1 MDDCIYKLWPDLPK
15 KMERRVRK
23 WESADEPYK
32 FTNERAKLFCPYS
45 SFPVGDIR
53 VTSNTISM
61 QDNYWAMVRDKNGSL
76 NILFKGVCLAPSQPK
91 PPLSPPPCA
100 SVINLGDWKGYSD
113 VHVNNDYALVKSST
127 IMCYNSCEDISFLHS
142 GQVAQITDFMPF
154 IPQLL
159 IIKLVNRPDDVTVC
173 HKVQYLSYYMEYGE
187 PEKNDNIE
195 WFVHIGEDSD
205 SSEKEFKLTT
215 LKNQDIILG
224 EDSIVEGREV
234 KFPVPKEWGKYL
246 VRFEARLK
254 SNGKI
259 TGTDMPVYMKDHI
272 VAAFFRIDEKNPI
285 FEQLDEIN
293 EEKGT
298 KNLLFPVHH
307 HQGLY
312 RNGDTIYISG
322 SVKKG
327 CPAYFYQIKL
337 TRDEKS
343 YEQLNPVLLNKGM
356 QNQYRHPG
364 GLQCSNGIMAIGA
377 EEYND
382 SLIGF
387 FGSYTNLNSI
397 VCFLDDEMNEI
408 PNIRIARDEDYGK
421 KIKKIKKEYQNKEEI
436 WKEYESDEN
445 LSSKIIQGLTTAS
458 SAVGI
463 VYIGQKKGNTEKK
476 LIINEWLVGVRGGE
490 QRGEKSV
497 DFYKIWETG
506 EIMKDE
512 KGKEIK
518 DKKGNLIMEKN
529 IREVGSSNKLVGEFQ
544 NMNLFL
550 NEKDEVY
557 LFGMGKSQM
566 EGDRCRLYKL
576 DLVYAEESPTISQKT
591 SKTHTISD
599 IQIKSAWIEDGYL
612 QEDAPYVQDTGTYT
626 EKNELDFK
634 CISPVTFHWASCM
647 YIHFKNKTDA
657 EHNHT
662 TGFKG
667 YLCVYATNDKVAN
680 YRIDHEKAK
689 ALYEIYKKSNSPFNA
704 DPKSPDGSNKE
715 YMGYNEFSNLPHF
728 RIPLN
733 RSLLFNTFTEKK
745 LNLSTEEI
753 IGTEK

>member
-272 VAAFFRIDEKNPI
+272 VAAFFR
-285 FEQLDEIN
+285 LDVEN
-293 EEKGT
+293 AEPFKMEEVDKAGGT
-298 KNLLFPVHH
+298 FNYIGPVHH

-312 RNGDTIYISG
+312 RDGDTFYISG
-322 SVKKG
+322 SVHKSF
-327 CPAYFYQIKL
+327 PAYFYQIK
-337 TRDEKS
+337 TETEKKTFK
-343 YEQLNPVLLNKGM
+343 QLQTVTIGNGVLDN
-356 QNQYRHPG
+356 YRHPG
-364 GLQCSNGIMAIGA
+364 GLQYANGLMVIGM
-377 EEYND
+377 EEYNYG
-382 SLIGF
+382 LTGF
-387 FGSYTNLNSI
+387 FGSVSKPNSV
-397 VCFLDDEMNEI
+397 VCFLDKKMEEMSEL
-408 PNIRIARDEDYGK
+408 RIARDTEYKK
-421 KIKKIKKEYQNKEEI
+421 KIDEGLKSKDKEKAEKYEKDKK
-436 WKEYESDEN
+436 
-445 LSSKIIQGLTTAS
+445 LHPGIIQDITTAS
-458 SAVGI
+458 SAAGI
-463 VYIGQKKGNTEKK
+463 VYIEQKNIGINKRPP
-476 LIINEWLVGVRGGE
+476 IIKEWVVAVRGSN
-490 QRGEKSV
+490 KSV

-506 EIMKDE
+506 EPKKDE
-512 KGKEIK
+512 KGEVLK
-518 DKKGNLIMEKN
+518 DKDGSVIMEKKIEKIHGAN
-529 IREVGSSNKLVGEFQ
+529 EWVGEFQ

-550 NEKDEVY
+550 DEKDEIY
-557 LFGMGKSQM
+557 LFGMGNSQM
-566 EGDRCRLYKL
+566 NGDKCRLYKL
-576 DLVYAEESPTISQKT
+576 ELTLKEESGQILQKT
-591 SKTHTISD
+591 SKTHTVSH
-599 IQIKSAWIEDGYL
+599 IQTKSVWIEDGCL
-612 QEDAPYVQDTGTYT
+612 KEGDSYVPDTGKYAD
-626 EKNELDFK
+626 KNELAFTCK
-634 CISPVTFHWASCM
+634 NSATFHWASCVH
-647 YIHFKNKTDA
+647 IHFENETDTK
-657 EHNHT
+657 HNVI

-667 YLCVYATNDKVAN
+667 NLCVYAINDEIVN
-680 YRIDHEKAK
+680 YTIDEEKAQREYSDYLFE
-689 ALYEIYKKSNSPFNA
+689 ADNSVFNELYEIRMN
-704 DPKSPDGSNKE
+704 PDLEDASLCRFMT
-715 YMGYNEFSNLPHF
+715 YDEFRLLPQY
-728 RIPLN
+728 RIPCD
-733 RSLLFNTFTEKK
+733 RAVLFNIFIEKK
-745 LNLSTEEI
+745 LDFSMEEKQ
-753 IGTEK
+753 E